1 MRIRP
6 TSLDKAIDVAD
17 PESPSSELHVA
28 ILMGTYNGARF
39 LSEQLAS
46 LARQKHRNWTL
57 HVSDDGSVDNTLEL
71 LDAERSLW
79 GNERLKVGQ
88 GPRRGFVAN
97 FLSLA
102 CSEEVQADCFAWC
115 DQDDIWCDDK
125 LEVALAWL
133 KSIPEGTPALYCGR
147 TEMICESGLY
157 AGHSPLFTHPPHFA
171 NALVQSIAGGNTM
184 VFNQAARVLMQEA
197 GANLAV
203 PSHDWWVYQLVS
215 GAGGFIHYDPEPKV
229 LYRQHDENLVGAN
242 SSWAARLLRMRM
254 VFSGRFC
261 EWNEQTVSAL
271 ESMQH
276 RLNIESRNTLGY
288 FKSARNKALPGRVL
302 DCFRSGIY
310 RQTLLGNLG
319 LILATLLKKI

>member
-1 MRIRP
+1 MRVRP
-6 TSLDKAIDVAD
+6 TSLDKAVHVAD
-17 PESPSSELHVA
+17 PESPSKGLHVA

-57 HVSDDGSVDNTLEL
+57 HVSDDGSEDDTLEL
-71 LDAERSLW
+71 LEAERSSW
-79 GNERLKVGQ
+79 GHERLKVRQ

-97 FLSLA
+97 FLALA
-102 CSEEVQADCFAWC
+102 CNEEVQADCFAWC

-125 LEVALAWL
+125 LEVALNWL
-133 KSIPEGTPALYCGR
+133 KSIPEATPALYCGR

-157 AGHSPLFTHPPHFA
+157 GGHSPLFTRPPHFA

-184 VFNQAARVLMQEA
+184 VFNQAARALLQEA

-203 PSHDWWVYQLVS
+203 PSHDWWAYQLVS
-215 GAGGFIHYDPEPKV
+215 GAGGVIHYDPVPKV

-242 SSWAARLLRMRM
+242 SSWAARLVRMRM

-261 EWNEQTVSAL
+261 EWNEQTVCAL

-276 RLNIESRNTLGY
+276 RLNLESRNTLGY

-302 DCFRSGIY
+302 DCLRAGIY

-319 LILATLLKKI
+319 LILATILKKI